1 MNYLDAVILGIIQGL
16 TEFLPVS
23 SSGHLV
29 LSQKLLGVN
38 DPGVSFEILVHVA
51 TLLSVLIY
59 FRGQVVSM
67 ARSLFDSSLP
77 ESRRLVL
84 HIVVGTLPAVV
95 VGLLLKDYIE
105 AAFESP
111 AMASAMLIATGL
123 ILLSTRLAQNRM
135 RSLTTRNALLIGIG
149 QALAI
154 LPGISRSGT
163 TISTGMLLGV
173 APARAAEF
181 SFLLAIPAIAGA
193 AVLDIKDLSNL
204 PTANIG
210 PYAVGGLV
218 AFVVALVAVYLVL
231 EAVRRGRF
239 EWFGY
244 YCLAAG
250 ALGLY
255 LFL

>member
-1 MNYLDAVILGIIQGL
+1 MSYLDAVILGIIQGL

-29 LSQKLLGVN
+29 LSQKLLEVD

-51 TLLSVLIY
+51 TLFSVLIY
-59 FRGQVVSM
+59 FRGRISAMV
-67 ARSLFDSSLP
+67 RSLFDTSLP
-77 ESRRLVL
+77 EARRLIL
-84 HIVVGTLPAVV
+84 YILVGTIPAVV
-95 VGLLLKDYIE
+95 IGLLLKDQIE
-105 AAFESP
+105 SAFESP
-111 AMASAMLIATGL
+111 LMASAMLIVTGL
-123 ILLSTRLAQNRM
+123 ILLSTRLAPRQ
-135 RSLTTRNALLIGIG
+135 TRPLGPGRALAIGVG

-163 TISTGMLLGV
+163 TITAGMLLGV
-173 APARAAEF
+173 APDRAAEF

-193 AVLDIKDLSNL
+193 AVLDIGDLSMLPSANL
-204 PTANIG
+204 G
-210 PYAVGGLV
+210 PYLVGGVV
-218 AFVVALVAVYLVL
+218 AFAVALVAVYLVL

-239 EWFGY
+239 QWFGY

-250 ALGLY
+250 GLGLY

>member
-1 MNYLDAVILGIIQGL
+1 MSYVDAVVLGIIQGL

-29 LSQKLLGVN
+29 LSQKLMGVD

-59 FRGQVVSM
+59 FRGQVISM
-67 ARSLFDSSLP
+67 VRSLFDRSLQ
-77 ESRRLVL
+77 EARRLIL
-84 HIVVGTLPAVV
+84 FIVVGTLPAVV
-95 VGLLLKDYIE
+95 VGLVLKEYIE

-111 AMASAMLIATGL
+111 AMASAMLIVTGL
-123 ILLSTRLAQNRM
+123 ILLGTRWA
-135 RSLTTRNALLIGIG
+135 TRHTRPLNVGRALLIGVA

-154 LPGISRSGT
+154 LPGISRSGS
-163 TISTGMLLGV
+163 TIAAGMLLGV
-173 APARAAEF
+173 PPRMAAEY

-193 AVLDIKDLSNL
+193 AVLDIKDLSTL
-204 PTANIG
+204 PAVNIG
-210 PYAVGGLV
+210 PYFVGSAV
-218 AFVVALVAVYLVL
+218 AFVVALAAVYLVL
-231 EAVRRGRF
+231 EAVRRGHF

-250 ALGLY
+250 GLGLY

>member
-1 MNYLDAVILGIIQGL
+1 MSYLEAVILGAIQGL

-29 LSQKLLGVN
+29 LSQELLGVD

-51 TLLSVLIY
+51 TLFSVLIY
-59 FRGQVVSM
+59 FRGQVLSM
-67 ARSLFDSSLP
+67 VRSLFDRSLE
-77 ESRRLVL
+77 ESRQLIL
-84 HIVVGTLPAVV
+84 FIVVGTLPAVV
-95 VGLLLKDYIE
+95 VGLLLKEHIE
-105 AAFESP
+105 SAFESP
-111 AMASAMLIATGL
+111 ATASAMLIATGF
-123 ILLSTRLAQNRM
+123 ILLSTRL
-135 RSLTTRNALLIGIG
+135 TTRHTRPLNVGRALLIGVA

-154 LPGISRSGT
+154 LPGISRSGS
-163 TISTGMLLGV
+163 TIAAGMLLGV
-173 APARAAEF
+173 PPQRAAEY
-181 SFLLAIPAIAGA
+181 SFLLAVPAIAGA
-193 AVLDIKDLSNL
+193 AVLDIKDLSSLPAVNL
-204 PTANIG
+204 G
-210 PYAVGGLV
+210 PYFVGSVV

-250 ALGLY
+250 GLGLY